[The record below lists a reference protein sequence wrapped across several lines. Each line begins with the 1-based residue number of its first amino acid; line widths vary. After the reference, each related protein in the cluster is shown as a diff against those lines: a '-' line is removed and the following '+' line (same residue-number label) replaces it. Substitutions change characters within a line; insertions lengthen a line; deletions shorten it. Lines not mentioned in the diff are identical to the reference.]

1 MMIFSPVFSNLNSR
15 GEKMKN
21 HEYSLGYQTFREGF
35 VACLPTILGYAGIGI
50 AAGVVGKNSGL
61 SVFEIAL
68 LSTLVYA
75 GSSQFI
81 ICGMLALSTPLS
93 AIVFTTFLVNL
104 RHFLMSMSVA
114 QYFKKES
121 LLRSI
126 SIGSLLTDESYGV
139 LTTAIQQ
146 EKKLSFP
153 WVSGLNI
160 TAYLAWILS
169 TILGGIIGNWL
180 PNPKAF
186 GLDFALSAM
195 FIGLI
200 VLQIEYPL
208 KKRMKQTLT
217 ILLTVCISLYSFMT
231 VLSVEVSVLIATL
244 CGCSMGVYLKDDN

>member
-1 MMIFSPVFSNLNSR
+1 
-15 GEKMKN
+15 MKS
-21 HEYSLGYQTFREGF
+21 YDDLVGYRTFREGF
-35 VACLPTILGYAGIGI
+35 VACLPTVLGYVGIGV

-61 SVFEIAL
+61 SVFEIGL

-81 ICGMLALSTPLS
+81 ICGMLALSSPLS

-146 EKKLSFP
+146 EKKLSFS
-153 WVSGLNI
+153 WISGLNI

-169 TILGGIIGNWL
+169 TMLGGIIGNWL

-200 VLQIEYPL
+200 VLQIEHPL
-208 KKRMKQTLT
+208 RKRMKQTLT
-217 ILLTVCISLYSFMT
+217 ILVTVCISLYGLMT
-231 VLSVEVSVLIATL
+231 VVSVEVSVLLATL
-244 CGCSMGVYLKDDN
+244 CGCLMGVYLKNDH